1 MINFLV
7 ENLRKPIV
15 NYFPYYYA
23 FFDYFYGYRV
33 CRRLRIAPS
42 NDNIE
47 LYEYS
52 KKAFAS
58 FGEIK
63 YQRHIEVPINLLS
76 AIPDMDFSS
85 LLCIGPR
92 FTAELILAEAGGF
105 ERKGIKAI
113 DLFSFSNRIE
123 VGDMHHMPY
132 KSDSFSNVL
141 AARLLAYSKTPE
153 KAAQEFIR
161 VLKPGGY
168 IYLSGDST
176 FKLVDYDSFF
186 PGCRRI
192 FGIDNV
198 SLYSSRY
205 PQLQDG
211 SNANCTIVIYKKDE
225 S

>member
-1 MINFLV
+1 MFNQIMEV
-7 ENLRKPIV
+7 LRKPIV

-23 FFDYFYGYRV
+23 FFDYFYGYRIR
-33 CRRLRIAPS
+33 RRLRIAPT
-42 NDNIE
+42 NDKIE

-58 FGEIK
+58 FGKIK
-63 YQRHIEVPINLLS
+63 HQRHVEVPINLLS

-85 LLCIGPR
+85 LLSIGPR

-105 ERKGIKAI
+105 KRKGIKAI
-113 DLFSFSNRIE
+113 DLFSFSDRID

-132 KSDSFSNVL
+132 ESGSFSNVI

-153 KAAQEFIR
+153 KAAQEFLR
-161 VLKPGGY
+161 VLRPGGY

-176 FKLVDYDSFF
+176 FKLVDYDRFF
-186 PGCRRI
+186 PGCKRI

-205 PQLQDG
+205 PELQNG
-211 SNANCTIVIYKKDE
+211 SNTNCTIVIYKKD
-225 S
+225 